1 MPTRPA
7 PAKLIET
14 ATRLFYANG
23 ISATGV
29 DAIVAKSGVSK
40 PTLYAHFGTKT
51 GLVAAVLE
59 HQHRL
64 RRDSLEEHLATR
76 EALPARERLLSV
88 FDWVADQQ
96 RSDWRRGCPFVNA
109 SVELGE
115 MQNGTG
121 KGTVNRHK
129 RWFRGKLTELAAL
142 AGAAAPA
149 VLASQIHLL
158 IEGANARM
166 LAESDTAA
174 IFDGRASAELLL
186 DHALRAR
193 RPDTRDDGTCTP
205 GREKSDE

>member
-1 MPTRPA
+1 M
-7 PAKLIET
+7 KLIET

-40 PTLYAHFGTKT
+40 PTLYAYFGTKA

-64 RRDSLEEHLATR
+64 RRDSLEEHLTTR

-109 SVELGE
+109 SVELGG
-115 MQNGTG
+115 MQNEIG
-121 KGTVNRHK
+121 KGTVNRHR
-129 RWFRGKLTELAAL
+129 RWFRGRLTELAAL

-158 IEGANARM
+158 IEGADARM
-166 LAESDTAA
+166 LAESDMAA
-174 IFDGRASAELLL
+174 IFDARASAELLL
-186 DHALRAR
+186 DHSLQAR
-193 RPDTRDDGTCTP
+193 RPDTRAGDT
-205 GREKSDE
+205 